1 MLFLLWTFIDM
12 AHCPPVRELTGKT
25 QNGTMVEK
33 VSDAAGFGA
42 AAGKKGG
49 FLCESNCPAARL
61 PRCGER
67 CFPVT

>member
-12 AHCPPVRELTGKT
+12 AHYPPLRELTGKT

-42 AAGKKGG
+42 AAEDHRVH
-49 FLCESNCPAARL
+49 FL
-61 PRCGER
+61 
-67 CFPVT
+67 